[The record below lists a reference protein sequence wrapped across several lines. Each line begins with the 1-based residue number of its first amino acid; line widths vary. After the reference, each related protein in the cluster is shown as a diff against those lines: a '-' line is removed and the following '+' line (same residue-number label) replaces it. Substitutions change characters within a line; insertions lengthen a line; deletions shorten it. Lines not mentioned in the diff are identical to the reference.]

1 VARGR
6 VSGAVST
13 DRPGQAAEP
22 LEHAEPTPGFSSIPE
37 ALEAVARGEF
47 VVVMDDED
55 RENEGDLIAAADKM
69 TTERLA
75 FMIRH
80 TSGVVCVSLEEAR
93 ADALGLPL
101 MVDDKVRGGTGGR
114 STAATLATARRPF
127 CHWARCPADSHPTS
141 AAPRHR
147 ATRRSCAP
155 PSA

>member
-1 VARGR
+1 M
-6 VSGAVST
+6 SGAVST
-13 DRPGQAAEP
+13 EVPGQAAEP
-22 LEHAEPTPGFSSIPE
+22 LEHLEPTPGFSSIPA

-69 TTERLA
+69 TTERMA

-93 ADALGLPL
+93 ADALDLPL

-114 STAATLATARRPF
+114 STAATLPTAGSPF
-127 CHWARCPADSHPTS
+127 WPWARVPPDSPPIS
-141 AAPRHR
+141 APPRHR
-147 ATRRSCAP
+147 AMRRSCAP

>member
-1 VARGR
+1 M
-6 VSGAVST
+6 
-13 DRPGQAAEP
+13 P

-55 RENEGDLIAAADKM
+55 RENEGDLIGAADKM

-80 TSGVVCVSLEEAR
+80 TSGVVCVSLEVAR

-101 MVDDKVRGGTGGR
+101 MVDDKVRGGTGRR
-114 STAATLATARRPF
+114 STAATLATRDSPFWHCARRLP
-127 CHWARCPADSHPTS
+127 HSPPVSMP
-141 AAPRHR
+141 PGHR